1 MAKNNVYGF
10 TKSQSLPVAAGTKSG
25 DAVKSGAYVG
35 VALTDRQAAAAAGVP
50 NTSNP
55 VGNASVALDGTWTL
69 PCADAVAAV
78 GTALYIEAIIA
89 ANGTELGPF
98 TVTTTAS
105 GNTLLGYSADVIKG
119 GAATGGTKAAGAG
132 TINVTIG

>member
-10 TKSQSLPVAAGTKSG
+10 TKSQSLPVPAGTKSG

-35 VALTDRQAAAAAGVP
+35 VALTDRQAAAAANVP

-78 GTALYIEAIIA
+78 GTALYVVG
-89 ANGTELGPF
+89 NGP

-132 TINVTIG
+132 TINITIG

>member
-1 MAKNNVYGF
+1 MAKNNVYPF
-10 TKSQSLPVAAGTKSG
+10 TKSQSLPVPVGIKSG
-25 DAVKSGAYVG
+25 DAVASGSYVG
-35 VALTDRQAAAAAGVP
+35 VALTDRQVAMAANVP

-78 GTALYIEAIIA
+78 GTALYIAGA
-89 ANGTELGPF
+89 GPF
-98 TVTTTAS
+98 TVTTTAA
-105 GNTLLGYSADVIKG
+105 GGTLLGYSADVIKG
-119 GAATGGTKAAGAG
+119 GVATGGTKAAGAG

>member
-1 MAKNNVYGF
+1 MAKNSVYGF
-10 TKSQSLPVAAGTKSG
+10 TKSQSLPVPADTKSG
-25 DAVKSGAYVG
+25 DPVKSGAYVG
-35 VALTDRQAAAAAGVP
+35 VALTDRQVAMAANVP

-69 PCADAVAAV
+69 PCADAVADV
-78 GTALYIEAIIA
+78 GTALYITGA
-89 ANGTELGPF
+89 GPF

-119 GAATGGTKAAGAG
+119 GVATGGTKAAGAG

>member
-10 TKSQSLPVAAGTKSG
+10 TKSQSLPVPAGTKSG
-25 DAVKSGAYVG
+25 DPVKSGAYVG
-35 VALTDRQAAAAAGVP
+35 VALTDRQVAMAANVP

-69 PCADAVAAV
+69 PCADAVAGA
-78 GTALYIEAIIA
+78 
-89 ANGTELGPF
+89 GPF
-98 TVTTTAS
+98 TVTTTDA
-105 GNTLLGYSADVIKG
+105 GGTLLGYSADVIKG
-119 GAATGGTKAAGAG
+119 GVATGGTKAAGAG

>member
-10 TKSQSLPVAAGTKSG
+10 TKSQSLPVPAGTKSG
-25 DAVKSGAYVG
+25 DPVKSGAYVG
-35 VALTDRQAAAAAGVP
+35 VALTDRQVAMAANVP

-78 GTALYIEAIIA
+78 GTALYIAGA
-89 ANGTELGPF
+89 GPF
-98 TVTTTAS
+98 TVTTTDS

>member
-1 MAKNNVYGF
+1 MAKNSVYGF
-10 TKSQSLPVAAGTKSG
+10 TKSQSLPVPAGTKSG
-25 DAVKSGAYVG
+25 DPVKSGAYVG
-35 VALTDRQAAAAAGVP
+35 VALTDRQVAMAANVP

-55 VGNASVALDGTWTL
+55 VGSASVALDGTWTL

-78 GTALYIEAIIA
+78 GTALYVVG
-89 ANGTELGPF
+89 NGP
-98 TVTTTAS
+98 TVTTTAA

>member
-10 TKSQSLPVAAGTKSG
+10 TKSQSLPVPAGTKSG
-25 DAVKSGAYVG
+25 DPVKSGAYVG
-35 VALTDRQAAAAAGVP
+35 VALTDRQVAMAANVP

-78 GTALYIEAIIA
+78 GTALYIAGA
-89 ANGTELGPF
+89 GPF
-98 TVTTTAS
+98 TVTTTDS

-119 GAATGGTKAAGAG
+119 GVATGGTKAAGAG

>member
-10 TKSQSLPVAAGTKSG
+10 TKSQSLPVPAGTKSG
-25 DAVKSGAYVG
+25 DPVKSGAYVG
-35 VALTDRQAAAAAGVP
+35 VALTDRQVAMAANVP

-78 GTALYIEAIIA
+78 GTALYIA
-89 ANGTELGPF
+89 GTVPF

-119 GAATGGTKAAGAG
+119 GVATGVTKAAGAG
-132 TINVTIG
+132 IINVTIG

>member
-10 TKSQSLPVAAGTKSG
+10 TKSQSLPVPAGTKSG

-35 VALTDRQAAAAAGVP
+35 VALTDRQAAAAANVP
-50 NTSNP
+50 TTSNP

-78 GTALYIEAIIA
+78 GTALYVVG
-89 ANGTELGPF
+89 NGP
-98 TVTTTAS
+98 TVTTTAA

>member
-1 MAKNNVYGF
+1 MAKNSVYGF
-10 TKSQSLPVAAGTKSG
+10 TKSQSLPVPAGTKSG
-25 DAVKSGAYVG
+25 DPVKSGSYVG
-35 VALTDRQAAAAAGVP
+35 VALTDRQVAMAANVP

-69 PCADAVAAV
+69 PCADAVADV
-78 GTALYIEAIIA
+78 GTALYITGA
-89 ANGTELGPF
+89 GPF

-119 GAATGGTKAAGAG
+119 GVATGGTKAAGAG

>member
-1 MAKNNVYGF
+1 MAKNSVYGF
-10 TKSQSLPVAAGTKSG
+10 TKSQSLPVPAGTKSG

-35 VALTDRQAAAAAGVP
+35 VALTDRQAAAAANVP

-55 VGNASVALDGTWTL
+55 VGNASVALDGTWAL
-69 PCADAVAAV
+69 PCADAVVAV
-78 GTALYIEAIIA
+78 GAALYVV
-89 ANGTELGPF
+89 GTGP
-98 TVTTTAS
+98 TVTTTAA
-105 GNTLLGYSADVIKG
+105 GNALLGYSADVIKG